1 MITENQWT
9 MIFKFKERY
18 WLFTS
23 ISYHQ
28 SFTTIS
34 NADYF
39 ANSNIRHY
47 GMTFNLGLKYALT
60 KEKQWNLLFNFQCWY
75 WLSFSQSGVTIKGEW
90 SNKLFSKEYKI
101 TGSFTETYYQWGNE
115 NENSGTFEIKTNWKH
130 IENRRSESEPEGS
143 HPIRAQKRP
152 YFVRP

>member
-1 MITENQWT
+1 MDAKTITPTIDNNGTIIPGETSNVTSQVNKFDVGGG
-9 MIFKFKERY
+9 IEIGGGFKFKERY

-60 KEKQWNLLFNFQCWY
+60 KEKPRNLLFNFQ
-75 WLSFSQSGVTIKGEW
+75 
-90 SNKLFSKEYKI
+90 
-101 TGSFTETYYQWGNE
+101 
-115 NENSGTFEIKTNWKH
+115 
-130 IENRRSESEPEGS
+130 
-143 HPIRAQKRP
+143 
-152 YFVRP
+152 